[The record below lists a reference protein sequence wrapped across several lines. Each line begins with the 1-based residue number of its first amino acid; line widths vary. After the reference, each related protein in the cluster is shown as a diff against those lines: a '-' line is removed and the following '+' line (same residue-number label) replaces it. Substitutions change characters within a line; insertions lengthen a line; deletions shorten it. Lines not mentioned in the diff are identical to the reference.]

1 MKLNIL
7 IVEDNVDI
15 NNLMSRILETE
26 GYSVRAAYSGSEGM
40 MCIEQFEYDL
50 VVLDLMLPGIS
61 GEELIE
67 KIRDKSVVPIVV
79 ISAKEGVQ
87 SKINVL
93 KLGADDFI
101 SKPFDNDEVLARVE
115 AQLRRYKKFSK
126 KEVKK
131 IKFTY
136 KNLVLDLET
145 RQAFIGNKEVLLTA
159 REFSIIELL
168 ISNPKKVFT
177 RANLFESAWNNE
189 FLGDDNTVNVHIS
202 NLRTKLSKLDQGN
215 EYIKT
220 VWGIGFKLGE
230 EIN

>member
-1 MKLNIL
+1 MNIL

-15 NNLMSRILETE
+15 NNLISRILEKE
-26 GYSVRAAYSGSEGM
+26 GYSVRGAYSGSEGM

-50 VVLDLMLPGIS
+50 IILDLMLPGIS

-67 KIRDKSVVPIVV
+67 KVRNKSVVPIIV
-79 ISAKEGVQ
+79 ISAKEGIDNR
-87 SKINVL
+87 INVL

-115 AQLRRYKKFSK
+115 AQLRRYKNFSK
-126 KEVKK
+126 KEIKK
-131 IKFTY
+131 TKFTF
-136 KNLVLDLET
+136 KKLVLDSET
-145 RQAFIGNKEVLLTA
+145 RQAFIGNKEVPLTA

-177 RANLFESAWNNE
+177 RANLFESVWNNE
-189 FLGDDNTVNVHIS
+189 FIGDDNTVNVHVS
-202 NLRTKLSKLDQGN
+202 NLRTKLSKLDQEN